1 MKLKKNIRNFINTSF
16 KIPRLPFPT
25 ELEFE
30 PIQLCNAK
38 CFVCPYTRLQE
49 DKDYLGKKMSSD
61 KIKLLIK
68 DFGRLLKKNNY
79 TGPTIIN
86 PFRYSDPLVCRDLE
100 LIFNT
105 VKEYNLKIRITTNG
119 VSFNEK
125 YSELLNKNLN
135 QIVGPISISIIG
147 STREK
152 IKKYMSVN
160 YDTTLERLKKVSE
173 KYPILSKSIEVSLS
187 EVDASNEEFLEFKE
201 LEEDF
206 KKLNIKTIK
215 KKKWINNR
223 IMGDWKVTSHQD
235 KKNNDNLLLSGCKL
249 FKNKLLRRIEVMVDG
264 SVVLCDDDAEGK
276 LKFGNVFEEG
286 IEKIWNGSLLDY
298 HKKIYDKLYS
308 SDKDSLICNSCSRAQ
323 YNQRQ
328 DGILDSFMEMGK
340 VKLLKQLSNRDVKWL

>member
-1 MKLKKNIRNFINTSF
+1 MSLKYNIRNLINKSF

-38 CFVCPYTRLQE
+38 CFVCPYSRLQE
-49 DKDYLGKKMSSD
+49 DKDYRGKKMSPD
-61 KIKLLIK
+61 KIEFLIK
-68 DFGRLLKKNNY
+68 DFGSLIKKNNY
-79 TGPTIIN
+79 SGPTIIN
-86 PFRYSDPLVCRDLE
+86 PFRYSDPLVCKDLE

-105 VKEYNLKIRITTNG
+105 AKEYNLKVRITTNG

-125 YSELLNKNLN
+125 YSELLNKNIN
-135 QIVGPISISIIG
+135 QIVHPISISIIG

-160 YDTTLERLKKVSE
+160 YDVTLERLKKVSE
-173 KYPILSKSIEVSLS
+173 KYPKLSGCIEVSLS
-187 EVDASNEEFLEFKE
+187 EVDASNEEYLEFKE
-201 LEEDF
+201 IEQDF
-206 KKLNIKTIK
+206 KKINIKTIK

-223 IMGDWKVTSHQD
+223 IVGDWKITADKD
-235 KKNNDNLLLSGCKL
+235 KKYNDNFFLKGCKL
-249 FKNKLLRRIEVMVDG
+249 FKNKLLRRIEIMVDG

-298 HKKIYDKLYS
+298 HKKIYDRMYS

-323 YNQRQ
+323 YNKRQ
-328 DGILDSFMEMGK
+328 DGILDSYMEMGN
-340 VKLLKQLSNRDVKWL
+340 VKFLKQLSKRNVKWL